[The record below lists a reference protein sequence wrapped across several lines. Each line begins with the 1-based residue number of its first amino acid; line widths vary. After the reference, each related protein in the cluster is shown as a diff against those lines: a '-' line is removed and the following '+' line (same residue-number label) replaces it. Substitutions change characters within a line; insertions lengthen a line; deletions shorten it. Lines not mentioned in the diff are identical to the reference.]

1 MLSHPPKSMRRS
13 SRANCQT
20 KPLQERFVAAQERS
34 EAFALSQRIGKA
46 VCRGLTQIENTFTKT
61 SPARMSFGTHALI
74 EELLGVTK
82 RSVQPEKDSG
92 NGNETATADFLPSTA
107 AHFKSLASAI
117 SPHQRLR
124 SLEFKHLIQ
133 AAKINFVYRAFA
145 QWGRATRLAHPPCLY
160 LLERL
165 A

>member
-20 KPLQERFVAAQERS
+20 KPLQKRFVAAQERS

-46 VCRGLTQIENTFTKT
+46 VCRGLIRIENTFTKT

-92 NGNETATADFLPSTA
+92 NGNETATANSLPSKTVD
-107 AHFKSLASAI
+107 FESSASANSARPAFDPELVVSI
-117 SPHQRLR
+117 SFRA
-124 SLEFKHLIQ
+124 EF
-133 AAKINFVYRAFA
+133 
-145 QWGRATRLAHPPCLY
+145 
-160 LLERL
+160 
-165 A
+165 